1 MNKRILW
8 IAARL
13 LVLLANVLVF
23 GAFNTGRTNFGIL
36 AGLLCGLVTF
46 VGLFLWMKI
55 QGVKGERLDV
65 IDTPFLPMGRHP
77 RAYWLTIGLSFVI
90 ASRVNLVIN
99 IRDSHAVQLF
109 GGLMA
114 LGLGMTFAVLCI
126 ALSEKSSSN

>member
-13 LVLLANVLVF
+13 LVMLANVLVF
-23 GAFNTGRTNFGIL
+23 DALNTARTNFGIL
-36 AGLLCGLVTF
+36 AGVLCGLVTF
-46 VGLFLWMKI
+46 AALFLWMKI
-55 QGVKGERLDV
+55 QGAKGERLDV

-77 RAYWLTIGLSFVI
+77 RAYWLTVGLSFVV
-90 ASRVNLVIN
+90 ASLANLVIN
-99 IRDSHAVQLF
+99 IHDQHAVQLF

-114 LGLGMTFAVLCI
+114 MGLGMTLAVLCI